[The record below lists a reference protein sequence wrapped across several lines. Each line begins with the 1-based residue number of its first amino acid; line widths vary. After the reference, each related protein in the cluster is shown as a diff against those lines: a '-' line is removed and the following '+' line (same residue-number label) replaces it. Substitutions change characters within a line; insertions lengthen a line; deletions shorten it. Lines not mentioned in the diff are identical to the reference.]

1 MKCIVL
7 KAFLFVLPMVGLAS
21 TSNVESSIH
30 EFEKTPS
37 MNYSQLWKTVDSLHQ
52 NGLYREASAKV
63 DLIYIL
69 AKENKE
75 TEQIIKSLLYTVNY
89 SNELDENGNILA
101 IKRLEKELLTIGF
114 PENAIIH
121 SILAELYANYLQRE
135 SWSLMDRKEV
145 EGERPDD
152 LNLWSIRHFEDIIS
166 EHYFKSVSFPDA
178 KNFELKKIDGLF
190 LNPAKETYF
199 LKTLYDFLVFRATQ
213 YFTIQESR
221 LIKPDDV
228 FYLQNAASLSS
239 LETFI
244 NIDFSRADATS
255 FVRKALL
262 LFQEVLTFHRLDKD
276 PTILIDFDRQ
286 RLLFVHRN
294 LIYAEKDVLL
304 RKELENLIAKF
315 PVQATTAE
323 TYYLLAY
330 EKYKQKLLNESVAL
344 CEQALKKF
352 PKTFGA
358 YKCNELLQSIR
369 VKNLSLTIEDNGLPN
384 QPILLKVTF
393 QNIQSFKGGVVPVSF
408 SSFQQSK
415 LLYKEKDIQ
424 LFLKDKKPEKEAVI
438 VLPTSTDYQQH
449 VTEIPLEGLPVGHYL
464 YVFKSD
470 ETKYSFLSFQIS
482 NIGYFVNNE
491 GFEKVAFQFFDKKS
505 TEPKG
510 GTTVLAIPVRT
521 GYFSPNAP
529 VITFKET
536 WKESDDQG
544 FLSYSLPQGS
554 FNFKITN
561 GEDTLLTEENFYIGE
576 RYREELSM
584 VLKSNIF
591 SDRKI
596 YRPGQTIFWKAILM
610 ERDGNEKPKIS
621 ANKEVT
627 ISFFD
632 PNGSLLVQNTLL
644 SNDMGSINGRFD
656 IPLNL
661 VKGNYTLVSSHGG
674 NRESIQ
680 IEEYKRPQFEINFEK
695 APVGMLGD
703 SLEVKGN
710 ASFFNGILIENAIVK
725 WEIYRKSFPDN
736 WRSMRRF
743 YTRDAGSF
751 LASGEG
757 ITNEKGAFIIPFFA
771 QADVSIG
778 QDKRPAFQFEVK
790 VTVTSPSGEIQQ
802 KTLTFN
808 IGYSKVKLDVQIPE
822 NWDKQKGTIDWSL
835 FLTDWNGDKVSGDV
849 NISLVNLKKPRQHFV
864 QRKWPFPDLPS
875 LKRDD
880 YIRLFPYTPCFNE
893 DDLDSL
899 EVLKTIYEDNLLVDG
914 EKMLEIPMTNL
925 EPGYYAVKIK
935 WKDGSTN
942 VNTKMDQKLFYLYDS
957 ELVRIATP
965 KWLDIHLE
973 KDIFNLTDTLDFKI
987 AAANEIKKVLVSFT
1001 LGEKIYKEWVNVE
1014 EVNRL
1019 KIPIAEEQ
1027 AGLGKLEIMAYFQ
1040 NEPIFIYKVI
1050 KVVIPEDK
1058 LKVTYQRTKEIVS
1071 PGEKVHWVLNISS
1084 EKGEKWPVEAVA
1096 TLFDASLESFIPHEW
1111 FFNGFEKS
1119 NYLPSYWVVPQ
1130 PVLRDIYVS
1139 FQLKK
1144 LRFKTINKYYPILN
1158 NLSFFQEN
1166 NYLRGLNKRHLSMP
1180 AMAMQTF
1187 SESAISNEGM
1197 IENDNI
1203 NLSEETMEMNNSE
1216 EGPMIRNDFSESLF
1230 FKPELKSDSL
1240 GNIQFSFTMNDALT
1254 RWKFMLL
1261 AHRSDIAY
1269 GYTEKYIVSTLP
1281 VMLQTNAPRFL
1292 REGDEIKYAVTLTNT
1307 TKEDISGKVFFKAFH
1322 GETGQD
1328 WTTKL
1333 GFNNEFISVTVPA
1346 GKTVP
1351 VFLPFKIPAKVGLN
1365 SLNLLIKFASGDF
1378 GDAIK
1383 EWIPILPSQILVTE
1397 AKPFLLRKSEKIDIV
1412 WPNKNEGNHLGNEN
1426 FDLQVTTHPVWIAL
1440 KSLPYLME
1448 NPYDGNEQLFNKLYA
1463 NVLGTHL
1470 LSQYPT
1476 ISNVLD
1482 EWKNTGSLAA
1492 ELDKNE
1498 SLKSALL
1505 KETPWV
1511 SEAKNE
1517 QEQRLKIAELL
1528 DVSKMTKQVNAL
1540 SKLLADRQLSN
1551 GSWSWFPGGNGHWYI
1566 TQYILGGWGKLK
1578 KLGLLDLNNPQRFIE
1593 NANQFCD
1600 DQMLNYYRDV
1610 IKTKADEVVL
1620 SDIII
1625 HYLYTQSFFKDRV
1638 VNSQVKE
1645 ALAYFDALAKKKW
1658 LTMSLLQQGQLALF
1672 WYRNGEMDM
1681 AKKVIYS
1688 LYDRA
1693 IKSKDL
1699 GMYWK
1704 MKNGFRWYENQVE
1717 IQALLIEAFSE
1728 TGFMN
1733 QHLAELKLAL
1743 LLNKQTNSWSTT
1755 KETADAVYALLG
1767 GGNEKLAVGEPYPV
1781 SISFDPKLN
1790 KEMTESI
1797 DLAMKSSEASTG
1809 FFQKN
1814 WKKGELS
1821 NDVKSV
1827 KIENNLSDVVWGAA
1841 FWQYYKE
1848 INQIEAYNSPFLS
1861 VSRALYVKKVG
1872 SSGEVLSLVD
1882 TKNTVKIGDKLVVRL
1897 TVKAD
1902 RDMEFIHLNDKR
1914 AAGFEPESVLSGY
1927 VFKEG
1932 LYYFESSSDVG
1943 TDFFIDFLPKGT
1955 FIIDYPVKVN
1965 AEGTFL
1971 LGTTT
1976 IQCMYAPEFGSHTK
1990 GDKIYIVK

>member
-1 MKCIVL
+1 MKCIFL
-7 KAFLFVLPMVGLAS
+7 KAFLFILPLYGMAS
-21 TSNVESSIH
+21 TSPYFMPVH
-30 EFEKTPS
+30 AFEKTPS
-37 MNYSQLWKTVDSLHQ
+37 MKYTELWKTVDSLHQ

-69 AKENKE
+69 AKENKD
-75 TEQIIKSLLYTVNY
+75 TEQFIKSLMYTVNY
-89 SNELDENGNILA
+89 LSELDEQGNILG
-101 IKRLEKELLTIGF
+101 INRLEKELLTIGF

-121 SILAELYANYLQRE
+121 SILAELYTKYLNRE
-135 SWSLMDRKEV
+135 IWSLMDRKEA
-145 EGERPDD
+145 EGERPVDI
-152 LNLWSIRHFEDIIS
+152 NLWSIRHFEDIIS
-166 EHYFKSVSFPDA
+166 AHYFKSVSFPGA
-178 KNFELKKIDGLF
+178 KNFRLKKIDGLF
-190 LNPAKETYF
+190 LNPAKEDYF

-213 YFTIQESR
+213 YFTTQESR
-221 LIKPDDV
+221 LIKSDNA
-228 FYLQNAASLSS
+228 FYLQNTAALSS
-239 LETFI
+239 LESFI
-244 NIDFSRADATS
+244 NIDFSGVDSSS
-255 FVRKALL
+255 FVKKALL
-262 LFQEVLTFHRLDKD
+262 LFQEILTFHRFDKD
-276 PTILIDFDRQ
+276 PAILIDFDRQ
-286 RLLFVHRN
+286 RLLFVHQN
-294 LIYAEKDVLL
+294 LINDEKDLL
-304 RKELENLIAKF
+304 MVNELENLIKNYPAQ
-315 PVQATTAE
+315 PSTAE
-323 TYYLLAY
+323 TYYLLAS
-330 EKYKQKLLNESVAL
+330 EKYKKKLLNESVAL
-344 CEQALKKF
+344 CEQAIEKY

-358 YKCNELLQSIR
+358 FKCNELLQIIR

-408 SSFQQSK
+408 STFQQSK
-415 LLYKEKDIQ
+415 LLYKEEDIQ
-424 LFLKDKKPEKEAVI
+424 LFLKNKRPEKEALI

-449 VTEIPLEGLPVGHYL
+449 ATEIALDGLPVGHYL

-491 GFEKVAFQFFDKKS
+491 GFEKVSFQFFDKKS

-510 GTTVLAIPVRT
+510 GTSVLAIPVRT

-536 WKESDDQG
+536 WKESDDEG
-544 FLSYSLPQGS
+544 FLSYSLPQGA
-554 FNFKITN
+554 FNFKIAN
-561 GEDTLLTEENFYIGE
+561 GRDTLLTEENFYIGE

-591 SDRKI
+591 TDRKI
-596 YRPGQTIFWKAILM
+596 YRPGQSILWKAILM
-610 ERDGNEKPKIS
+610 ERNGIEKPKIS

-632 PNGSLLVQNTLL
+632 PNGSLLVQNTLV
-644 SNDMGSINGRFD
+644 SNEMGSLKGRFD

-680 IEEYKRPQFEINFEK
+680 VEEYKRPQFEINFEK
-695 APVGMLGD
+695 APVGLLGD

-710 ASFFNGILIENAIVK
+710 AAFFNGTMIENAIVK
-725 WEIYRKSFPDN
+725 WEIYRHSFPEN
-736 WRSMRRF
+736 WRSMRRS
-743 YTRDAGSF
+743 YLRDAGSF

-757 ITNEKGAFIIPFFA
+757 ITNENGAFSIPFFA
-771 QADVSIG
+771 QADISIG
-778 QDKRPAFQFEVK
+778 QDKRPAFQFDVK
-790 VTVTSPSGEIQQ
+790 VTITSPSGEIQQ
-802 KTLTFN
+802 KILSFN
-808 IGYSKVKLDVQIPE
+808 IGYSKVKLDVEIPE
-822 NWDKQKGTIDWSL
+822 KWDKQKGTLDWSI
-835 FLTDWNGDKVSGDV
+835 FLTDWNGDKISSDV
-849 NISLVNLKKPRQHFV
+849 HISVVKLKEPRQHFV
-864 QRKWPFPDLPS
+864 QRKWPFPDAPLMD
-875 LKRDD
+875 KED
-880 YIRLFPYTPCFNE
+880 YIRWFPYTPGFNE
-893 DDLDSL
+893 DNLDSL
-899 EVLKTIYEDNLLVDG
+899 EVFQTIYEDNFLVNGD
-914 EKMLEIPMTNL
+914 KMLEIPMTNL
-925 EPGYYAVKIK
+925 EPGYYAVKLK
-935 WKDGSTN
+935 WKDGTTV
-942 VNTKMDQKLFYLYDS
+942 VNEKIDKKFFYLFDS
-957 ELVRIATP
+957 NAIRIPTP
-965 KWLDIHLE
+965 KWMDIHLE
-973 KDIFNLTDTLDFKI
+973 KEVFNLSDTLDFKI
-987 AAANEIKKVLVSFT
+987 AAAKEIKKVLVSFT
-1001 LGEKIYKEWVNVE
+1001 LGEKVYKEWVNLD

-1019 KIPIAEEQ
+1019 KIPITEEQ
-1027 AGLGKLEIMAYFQ
+1027 EGLGKLELMAYFQ
-1040 NEPIFIYKVI
+1040 NEPIFIYDVI
-1050 KVVIPEDK
+1050 KVIIPEEK

-1071 PGEKVHWVLNISS
+1071 PGEKVHWEINISS
-1084 EKGEKWPVEAVA
+1084 EKGENLPIEAVA
-1096 TLFDASLESFIPHEW
+1096 TLFDASLESFIPHKW
-1111 FFNGFEKS
+1111 LFNGFEKS

-1130 PVLRDIYVS
+1130 PFLRDIYVS
-1139 FQLKK
+1139 FQPKNS
-1144 LRFKTINKYYPILN
+1144 RFKPINKYYPTLN
-1158 NLSFFQEN
+1158 DFAFFQEN
-1166 NYLRGLNKRHLSMP
+1166 TYLRGLNKRQMAMQP
-1180 AMAMQTF
+1180 MAMQTF
-1187 SESAISNEGM
+1187 SESVVPNE
-1197 IENDNI
+1197 IKVENDNM
-1203 NLSEETMEMNNSE
+1203 NPSEEIMETINSE
-1216 EGPMIRNDFSESLF
+1216 NGPIIRKDFSETLF
-1230 FKPELKSDSL
+1230 FMPELKSDSL

-1261 AHRSDIAY
+1261 AHRADIAH

-1307 TKEDISGKVFFKAFH
+1307 TKDDISGKVFFKAFH
-1322 GETGQD
+1322 GENGQD

-1333 GFNNEFISVTVPA
+1333 GFNEEFISVIVPA
-1346 GKTVP
+1346 GKTIP
-1351 VFLPFKIPAKVGLN
+1351 VFLPFKIPTKVGLN
-1365 SLNLLIKFASGDF
+1365 SLNLLIKFTSGDF

-1383 EWIPILPSQILVTE
+1383 EWIPVLPSQILVTE
-1397 AKPFLLRKSEKIDIV
+1397 AKPFLLRKNEKIEIV
-1412 WPNKNEGNHLGNEN
+1412 WPLKNEGNNLVNEN
-1426 FDLQVTTHPVWIAL
+1426 FDLQITTHPVWITL

-1476 ISNVLD
+1476 ISNVLN
-1482 EWKNTGSLAA
+1482 EWKNTGALDA
-1492 ELDKNE
+1492 ELEKNE

-1511 SEAKNE
+1511 VEAKNE
-1517 QEQRLKIAELL
+1517 REQRLKIAELL
-1528 DVSKMTKQVNAL
+1528 DISKMTKQVNSL
-1540 SKLLADRQLSN
+1540 SKLLVDRQLSN

-1578 KLGLLDLNNPQRFIE
+1578 KLGLSDSNNNQLFID
-1593 NANQFCD
+1593 NAKQFCD
-1600 DQMLNYYRDV
+1600 DQMLNYYRDIV
-1610 IKTKADEVVL
+1610 KTKADEVVL

-1625 HYLYTQSFFKDRV
+1625 HYLYVQSFFNDRV
-1638 VNSQVKE
+1638 VSGQVKE
-1645 ALAYFDALAKKKW
+1645 ALAYFNAQAKKNW
-1658 LTMSLLQQGQLALF
+1658 LNMSLLQQGQLALF
-1672 WYRNGEMDM
+1672 WFRNGEMDM

-1688 LYDRA
+1688 LNDRS

-1728 TGFMN
+1728 TGFLD

-1755 KETADAVYALLG
+1755 KETADAIYALLG
-1767 GGNEKLAVGEPYPV
+1767 GGNEKFTFGETYPV
-1781 SISFDPKLN
+1781 SISFNPRLN
-1790 KEMTESI
+1790 NEMTESI
-1797 DLAMKSSEASTG
+1797 DLAMKSSEAATG

-1821 NDVKSV
+1821 NDIKSV

-1841 FWQYYKE
+1841 FWQYFKD
-1848 INQIEAYNSPFLS
+1848 INKIEEYNSPLLS

-1872 SSGEVLSLVD
+1872 PSGEVLSLVD
-1882 TKNTVKIGDKLVVRL
+1882 SKNTVKIGDKLVVRL
-1897 TVKAD
+1897 IVKAD

-1927 VFKEG
+1927 IFNEG

-1971 LGTTT
+1971 LGTST
-1976 IQCMYAPEFGSHTK
+1976 IQSMYAPEFGSHTK

>member
-1 MKCIVL
+1 MCIR
-7 KAFLFVLPMVGLAS
+7 
-21 TSNVESSIH
+21 
-30 EFEKTPS
+30 
-37 MNYSQLWKTVDSLHQ
+37 D
-52 NGLYREASAKV
+52 R
-63 DLIYIL
+63 
-69 AKENKE
+69 
-75 TEQIIKSLLYTVNY
+75 
-89 SNELDENGNILA
+89 
-101 IKRLEKELLTIGF
+101 
-114 PENAIIH
+114 
-121 SILAELYANYLQRE
+121 
-135 SWSLMDRKEV
+135 DRKEV
-145 EGERPDD
+145 AGERPDD
-152 LNLWSIRHFEDIIS
+152 LKLWSIRKFEDIIS
-166 EHYFKSVSFPDA
+166 EHYFKSVSFQGA

-190 LNPAKETYF
+190 LNPSKEDYF
-199 LKTLYDFLVFRATQ
+199 LKTLYDFLAFRATQ
-213 YFTIQESR
+213 YFTAQESR
-221 LIKPDDV
+221 LIKPDNA
-228 FYLQNAASLSS
+228 FYLQNTAALSS

-244 NIDFSRADATS
+244 NIDFSRADSSS
-255 FVRKALL
+255 FVKKALL
-262 LFQEVLTFHRLDKD
+262 LFQEILIFHRLDKD
-276 PTILIDFDRQ
+276 PAILIDFDRQ
-286 RLLFVHRN
+286 RLLFVHQN
-294 LIYAEKDVLL
+294 LINDGKGVLL
-304 RKELENLIAKF
+304 QKELENLIKKF
-315 PVQATTAE
+315 PGQATTAE
-323 TYYLLAY
+323 TYYLLAN

-344 CEQALKKF
+344 CEQAIKKF

-358 YKCNELLQSIR
+358 FKCNELLQSIR
-369 VKNLSLTIEDNGLPN
+369 VKNLSLTLEDNGLPN

-415 LLYKEKDIQ
+415 LLYKEEDIQ
-424 LFLKDKKPEKEAVI
+424 LFLKNKRPEKEALI
-438 VLPTSTDYQQH
+438 VLPKATDYQQH
-449 VTEIPLEGLPVGHYL
+449 VTEISLDGLPVGHYL

-491 GFEKVAFQFFDKKS
+491 GFEKVSFQFFDKKS
-505 TEPKG
+505 TEPRG
-510 GTTVLAIPVRT
+510 GTSVLAIPVRT

-544 FLSYSLPQGS
+544 YLSYSLPQGA
-554 FNFKITN
+554 FNFNIAN

-610 ERDGNEKPKIS
+610 ERNGIEKPKIS

-644 SNDMGSINGRFD
+644 SNEMGSLNGRFD

-680 IEEYKRPQFEINFEK
+680 VEEYKRPQFEINFEK

-703 SLEVKGN
+703 SLEVIGN
-710 ASFFNGILIENAIVK
+710 AAFFNGTMIENAIVK
-725 WEIYRKSFPDN
+725 WEIYRKSFPEN

-743 YTRDAGSF
+743 YIRDAGSF

-757 ITNEKGAFIIPFFA
+757 LTNENGAFVIPFFA
-771 QADVSIG
+771 QADISIG
-778 QDKRPAFQFEVK
+778 QDERPAFQFEVK
-790 VTVTSPSGEIQQ
+790 VTITSPSGEIQQ
-802 KTLTFN
+802 KTLAFSM
-808 IGYSKVKLDVQIPE
+808 GYSKVKLDVQIPQK
-822 NWDKQKGTIDWSL
+822 WDKQEGTLDWTV
-835 FLTDWNGDKVSGDV
+835 FLSDWNGDKISGDV
-849 NISLVNLKKPRQHFV
+849 HISLVKLKEPRQHFV
-864 QRKWPFPDLPS
+864 QRKWPFPDLPLIS
-875 LKRDD
+875 RED
-880 YIRLFPYTPCFNE
+880 YIRWYPYTPGLN
-893 DDLDSL
+893 
-899 EVLKTIYEDNLLVDG
+899 EDNLDSFEVLQTIQEDNFLVYG

-925 EPGYYAVKIK
+925 EPGYYAVKLK
-935 WKDGSTN
+935 WKDGTTV
-942 VNTKMDQKLFYLYDS
+942 VNEKMDQKFFYLFDS
-957 ELVRIATP
+957 DAIRIATP
-965 KWLDIHLE
+965 KWMDIHLE
-973 KDIFNLTDTLDFKI
+973 KEVYNLTDTLDFKI

-1001 LGEKIYKEWVNVE
+1001 LGEKVYKEWVNLD

-1019 KIPIAEEQ
+1019 KIPITEEQ
-1027 AGLGKLEIMAYFQ
+1027 EGLGKLELMAYFQ
-1040 NEPIFIYKVI
+1040 NEPIFIYNVI
-1050 KVVIPEDK
+1050 KVVIPEEK

-1071 PGEKVHWVLNISS
+1071 PGEKVHWELNISS
-1084 EKGEKWPVEAVA
+1084 EKGENLPIEAVA

-1111 FFNGFEKS
+1111 LFNGFEKS
-1119 NYLPSYWVVPQ
+1119 NYLPSNWVVPQ
-1130 PVLRDIYVS
+1130 PVLRDIYVY
-1139 FQLKK
+1139 FQPKK
-1144 LRFKTINKYYPILN
+1144 SRIKTINKYYPTLN
-1158 NLSFFQEN
+1158 KFTFFQEN
-1166 NYLRGLNKRHLSMP
+1166 AHLRGLNKRQ
-1180 AMAMQTF
+1180 MAMQPMAMQAF
-1187 SESAISNEGM
+1187 SESAVPNERKL
-1197 IENDNI
+1197 ENDNM
-1203 NLSEETMEMNNSE
+1203 NPSEEIMETTNSE
-1216 EGPMIRNDFSESLF
+1216 NGPMVRNDFSETMF
-1230 FKPELKSDSL
+1230 FKPELKSDSS
-1240 GNIQFSFTMNDALT
+1240 GNIQISFTMNDALT

-1261 AHRSDIAY
+1261 AHRADIAH

-1307 TKEDISGKVFFKAFH
+1307 TNEDISGKVFFKAFH
-1322 GETGQD
+1322 GENGQD

-1333 GFNNEFISVTVPA
+1333 GFNDEFISVTVPV

-1351 VFLPFKIPAKVGLN
+1351 VFLPFKIPSKVGLN
-1365 SLNLLIKFASGDF
+1365 SLNLLIKFVSGDF

-1397 AKPFLLRKSEKIDIV
+1397 AKPFLLRKNEKLDIA
-1412 WPNKNEGNHLGNEN
+1412 WPNKNEGNKTVNEN
-1426 FDLQVTTHPVWIAL
+1426 FNLQITTHPVWIAL

-1476 ISNVLD
+1476 ISNVLN
-1482 EWKNTGSLAA
+1482 EWKNTGALAA
-1492 ELDKNE
+1492 ELEKNE

-1511 SEAKNE
+1511 VEAKNE
-1517 QEQRLKIAELL
+1517 GEQRLKIAELL
-1528 DVSKMTKQVNAL
+1528 DVPKMTKQVNAI

-1578 KLGLLDLNNPQRFIE
+1578 KLGLLDPNNTQPFIV
-1593 NANQFCD
+1593 NAIKFCD
-1600 DQMLNYYRDV
+1600 DQMLNFYRDIV
-1610 IKTKADEVVL
+1610 KTKSEEVVL

-1625 HYLYTQSFFKDRV
+1625 HYLYVQSFFKDRV

-1672 WYRNGEMDM
+1672 WYRNGDMDM
-1681 AKKVIYS
+1681 AKKVVYS
-1688 LYDRA
+1688 LNDRS

-1717 IQALLIEAFSE
+1717 IQALLIEAFAE
-1728 TGFMN
+1728 TGFLD

-1755 KETADAVYALLG
+1755 KETADAIYALLG
-1767 GGNEKLAVGEPYPV
+1767 GGNEKLAIGETYPV

-1790 KEMTESI
+1790 KEMTEPI
-1797 DLAMKSSEASTG
+1797 DLAMKSSEAATG

-1821 NDVKSV
+1821 NDIKSV
-1827 KIENNLSDVVWGAA
+1827 KIENNFSDVVWGAA

-1848 INQIEAYNSPFLS
+1848 INQIEEYNSPFLS
-1861 VSRALYVKKVG
+1861 VSRALYVKKVVP
-1872 SSGEVLSLVD
+1872 SGEVLSPVD
-1882 TKNTVKIGDKLVVRL
+1882 TKNTVKVGDKLVVRL

-1902 RDMEFIHLNDKR
+1902 RAMEFIHLNDKR
-1914 AAGFEPESVLSGY
+1914 AAGFEPETVLSGY
-1927 VFKEG
+1927 VFKEN

-1965 AEGTFL
+1965 AEGAFL
-1971 LGTTT
+1971 LGTTA

>member
-7 KAFLFVLPMVGLAS
+7 KAFLFILPMVGWAS
-21 TSNVESSIH
+21 TSNVESHIH

-37 MNYSQLWKTVDSLHQ
+37 MNYNQLWKTVDSLHQ

-89 SNELDENGNILA
+89 SNELDENGNILG
-101 IKRLEKELLTIGF
+101 IKRLEKELLSIGF

-121 SILAELYANYLQRE
+121 SILAELYTKYLQRE

-152 LNLWSIRHFEDIIS
+152 LKLWSIRHFEDVIS
-166 EHYFKSVSFPDA
+166 EHYFKSVSFSDA

-190 LNPAKETYF
+190 MNPAKETYF

-213 YFTIQESR
+213 YFTTQESR

-228 FYLQNAASLSS
+228 FYLQNTAALSS
-239 LETFI
+239 LESFI
-244 NIDFSRADATS
+244 NIDFSGTDASS
-255 FVRKALL
+255 FVKKALL
-262 LFQEVLTFHRLDKD
+262 LFQEILTFHLLDKD

-304 RKELENLIAKF
+304 RKELEHLISKF

-323 TYYLLAY
+323 TYYLLAN

-344 CEQALKKF
+344 CEQAVEKY

-358 YKCNELLQSIR
+358 FKCNELLQIIR
-369 VKNLSLTIEDNGLPN
+369 VKNLSLTVEDNGLPN

-408 SSFQQSK
+408 STFQQSK
-415 LLYKEKDIQ
+415 LLYIEEDIQ
-424 LFLKDKKPEKEAVI
+424 LFLKNKRPEKEALI
-438 VLPTSTDYQQH
+438 VLPKATDYQQH
-449 VTEIPLEGLPVGHYL
+449 VTEISLDGLPVGHYL

-510 GTTVLAIPVRT
+510 GTSVLAIPVRT

-536 WKESDDQG
+536 WKECDDQG
-544 FLSYSLPQGS
+544 FLSYSLPQGA
-554 FNFKITN
+554 FNFKIAN

-576 RYREELSM
+576 RYREELTT

-610 ERDGNEKPKIS
+610 ERNGIEKPKVS
-621 ANKEVT
+621 ANREVT

-644 SNDMGSINGRFD
+644 SNEMGSLNGRFD

-680 IEEYKRPQFEINFEK
+680 VEEYKRLQFEIKFEK
-695 APVGMLGD
+695 APVGILGD

-710 ASFFNGILIENAIVK
+710 AAFFNGILIENAIVK

-736 WRSMRRF
+736 WRLMRRF

-757 ITNEKGAFIIPFFA
+757 ITNENGAFSIPFFA
-771 QADVSIG
+771 QADISIG

-802 KTLTFN
+802 KTLAFN
-808 IGYSKVKLDVQIPE
+808 IGYSKDKLDVQIPE
-822 NWDKQKGTIDWSL
+822 NWDKQKGTLDWSL
-835 FLTDWNGDKVSGDV
+835 FLSDWNGDKISSDV
-849 NISLVNLKKPRQHFV
+849 HISVVKLKEPRQHFV

-875 LKRDD
+875 MTRDD
-880 YIRLFPYTPCFNE
+880 YVRLFPYTPGFNE
-893 DDLDSL
+893 DNLDSL
-899 EVLKTIYEDNLLVDG
+899 EVLRTIYEDNLLVNG
-914 EKMLEIPMTNL
+914 EKILEIPMTKL

-942 VNTKMDQKLFYLYDS
+942 VNTKMDQKLFYLFDS

-965 KWLDIHLE
+965 KWLDIHLA
-973 KDIFNLTDTLDFKI
+973 KDVYNLTDTLDFKI

-1050 KVVIPEDK
+1050 KVVIPEEK

-1071 PGEKVHWVLNISS
+1071 PGEKVHWELNISS
-1084 EKGEKWPVEAVA
+1084 EKGENLPVEAVA

-1130 PVLRDIYVS
+1130 PVLRDIYVY
-1139 FQLKK
+1139 FQPKK
-1144 LRFKTINKYYPILN
+1144 SRIKTINKYYPTLN
-1158 NLSFFQEN
+1158 NFAFFQEN
-1166 NYLRGLNKRHLSMP
+1166 IYLRGLNKRQMAMQP
-1180 AMAMQTF
+1180 MAMQTF
-1187 SESAISNEGM
+1187 SESAVPNERKL
-1197 IENDNI
+1197 ENDNM
-1203 NLSEETMEMNNSE
+1203 NPSEEMMETFNSE
-1216 EGPMIRNDFSESLF
+1216 NGPMVRNDFSETLF
-1230 FKPELKSDSL
+1230 FMPELKSDSL
-1240 GNIQFSFTMNDALT
+1240 GNIQLSFTMNDALT
-1254 RWKFMLL
+1254 RWKFILL
-1261 AHRSDIAY
+1261 AHRSDIAF

-1307 TKEDISGKVFFKAFH
+1307 TNEDISGKVFFKAFH

-1397 AKPFLLRKSEKIDIV
+1397 AKPFLLRKSEKIDIG
-1412 WPNKNEGNHLGNEN
+1412 WPNKNEGNQLGNEN
-1426 FDLQVTTHPVWIAL
+1426 FELQITTHPVWIAL

-1482 EWKNTGSLAA
+1482 EWKNSGSLAA

-1511 SEAKNE
+1511 DEAKNE

-1578 KLGLLDLNNPQRFIE
+1578 KLGLLDPNNPQRFID

-1681 AKKVIYS
+1681 AKKVINS
-1688 LYDRA
+1688 LNDRA

-1797 DLAMKSSEASTG
+1797 DLAMKSSEAATG

-1821 NDVKSV
+1821 NDIKSV

-1848 INQIEAYNSPFLS
+1848 INQIEEYNSSFLS

-1872 SSGEVLSLVD
+1872 FSGEVLSLVD

-1965 AEGTFL
+1965 AEGAFL

>member
-7 KAFLFVLPMVGLAS
+7 KAFLFILPMVGLAS
-21 TSNVESSIH
+21 ISNVESPIH
-30 EFEKTPS
+30 EFEKTPL
-37 MNYSQLWKTVDSLHQ
+37 MNYSQLWKTVDSLHL

-63 DLIYIL
+63 DLIYML

-75 TEQIIKSLLYTVNY
+75 TEQLIKSLLYTVNY
-89 SNELDENGNILA
+89 LNELDEYGNLLGIN
-101 IKRLEKELLTIGF
+101 RLEKELLTIGF

-121 SILAELYANYLQRE
+121 SILAELYSKYLNRE
-135 SWSLMDRKEV
+135 IWSLMDRKEL
-145 EGERPDD
+145 EGERPSDIS
-152 LNLWSIRHFEDIIS
+152 LWSIRHFEDVIS
-166 EHYFKSVSFPDA
+166 EHYFNSVSFPDA
-178 KNFELKKIDGLF
+178 KNFQLKKIDGLF
-190 LNPAKETYF
+190 LNPTKEDYF
-199 LKTLYDFLVFRATQ
+199 FNILYDFLVFRATQ
-213 YFTIQESR
+213 YFTTQESR

-244 NIDFSRADATS
+244 KIDFSRTDS
-255 FVRKALL
+255 SSLVRKALL
-262 LFQEVLTFHRLDKD
+262 LFQEVLTFHRPDKD

-294 LIYAEKDVLL
+294 LIYAGKDLL
-304 RKELENLIAKF
+304 LQRELENLIKKF
-315 PVQATTAE
+315 PTQATTAE
-323 TYYLLAY
+323 TYYLLAN

-344 CEQALKKF
+344 CEQASKKY

-358 YKCNELLQSIR
+358 VKCRELLQSIR

-408 SSFQQSK
+408 STFQHSK
-415 LLYKEKDIQ
+415 VQYKEEDIQ
-424 LFLKDKKPEKEAVI
+424 LFLKDKRPKKESLI
-438 VLPTSTDYQQH
+438 ILPTSNDYQQH
-449 VTEIPLEGLPVGHYL
+449 ITEIALDGLAVGHYL

-482 NIGYFVNNE
+482 NIGYFINNQ
-491 GFEKVAFQFFDKKS
+491 GFEKVAFQFFDKQ
-505 TEPKG
+505 TTNPKG
-510 GTTVLAIPVRT
+510 GISVLAIPVRA
-521 GYFSPNAP
+521 GYLSSSAP
-529 VITFKET
+529 VIIFNET
-536 WKESDDQG
+536 WKESDEEG
-544 FLSYSLPQGS
+544 FLSYSLPRGA

-576 RYREELSM
+576 RYREDLSI

-591 SDRKI
+591 TDRKI

-610 ERDGNEKPKIS
+610 EREGNDKPAIS

-627 ISFFD
+627 VSFLD
-632 PNGSLLVQNTLL
+632 PNGSLIVQNTLM
-644 SNDMGSINGRFD
+644 SNEMGSLNGRFD

-661 VKGNYTLVSSHGG
+661 VKGNYSLVSSYGG
-674 NRESIQ
+674 SRESIQ
-680 IEEYKRPQFEINFEK
+680 VEEYKRPQFEINFER
-695 APVGMLGD
+695 APVGVLGD

-710 ASFFNGILIENAIVK
+710 AAFFNGTLIENATVK
-725 WEIYRKSFPDN
+725 WEIYRKSFPGI

-743 YTRDAGSF
+743 YARDAGSF

-757 ITNEKGAFIIPFFA
+757 ITNDNGAFIIPFVA
-771 QADVSIG
+771 KADVSVG
-778 QDKRPAFQFEVK
+778 QDERTAFQFEVK
-790 VTVTSPSGEIQQ
+790 VTITSPSGEIQF
-802 KTLTFN
+802 KTLTFSV
-808 IGYSKVKLDVQIPE
+808 GYSMVKLDVQIPE
-822 NWDKQKGTIDWSL
+822 NWDKQKGTLGWSL

-849 NISLVNLKKPRQHFV
+849 HISLVKLKAPRQHFV

-875 LKRDD
+875 INKAD

-893 DDLDSL
+893 DNLDSL
-899 EVLKTIYEDNLLVDG
+899 EVLQTIYEDNLLVNG

-925 EPGYYAVKIK
+925 ELGYYAVKIK
-935 WKDGSTN
+935 WKDGSTA
-942 VNTKMDQKLFYLYDS
+942 VHTKIDQKLFYLYDS
-957 ELVRIATP
+957 ELVRTATP
-965 KWLDIHLE
+965 KWLDIHFE
-973 KDIFNLTDTLDFKI
+973 KDVYQLTDTLDFKI

-1001 LGEKIYKEWVNVE
+1001 LGEKIYREWVNVE

-1019 KIPIAEEQ
+1019 KIPIAVEQ

-1040 NEPIFIYKVI
+1040 NEPIFISNVI
-1050 KVVIPEDK
+1050 KVVSPEKK

-1071 PGEKVHWVLNISS
+1071 PGEKVHWELNISS
-1084 EKGEKWPVEAVA
+1084 ERGEKWPVEAVA

-1111 FFNGFEKS
+1111 FFNSFEQS

-1130 PVLRDIYVS
+1130 PIIRDIYVS
-1139 FQLKK
+1139 FQPKK
-1144 LRFKTINKYYPILN
+1144 SRFKTINKYYPTLN
-1158 NLSFFQEN
+1158 NFAFFQEN
-1166 NYLRGLNKRHLSMP
+1166 TYLRGLNKRHMSMP
-1180 AMAMQTF
+1180 VMAMQTF
-1187 SESAISNEGM
+1187 SESAIPNRRLVESDMMNP
-1197 IENDNI
+1197 
-1203 NLSEETMEMNNSE
+1203 SEEMMETYNSE
-1216 EGPMIRNDFSESLF
+1216 DGPTVRNDFSESLF
-1230 FKPELKSDSL
+1230 FMPELKSDSL
-1240 GNIQFSFTMNDALT
+1240 GNIKLSFTMNDALT

-1269 GYTEKYIVSTLP
+1269 GYTEKYIVSSLP

-1307 TKEDISGKVFFKAFH
+1307 TKEDISGKVTFKAFH

-1328 WTTKL
+1328 WTTKV
-1333 GFNNEFISVTVPA
+1333 GFNDEFISVIVPA

-1351 VFLPFKIPAKVGLN
+1351 MFLPFKIPAKVDLN
-1365 SLNLLIKFASGDF
+1365 SLNLLIKFTSGDF
-1378 GDAIK
+1378 GDAVK
-1383 EWIPILPSQILVTE
+1383 EWIPILPSQTLVTE
-1397 AKPFLLRKSEKIDIV
+1397 AKPFLLRKNEKIDIA
-1412 WPNKNEGNHLGNEN
+1412 WPHTNEGNDLVKEN
-1426 FDLQVTTHPVWIAL
+1426 FDLQITSHPAWIAL

-1476 ISNVLD
+1476 ISNVLV
-1482 EWKNTGSLAA
+1482 EWKNTGSLDA

-1511 SEAKNE
+1511 VEAKNE
-1517 QEQRLKIAELL
+1517 GEQRLKIVELL

-1540 SKLLADRQLSN
+1540 SKLLSDRQLSN

-1578 KLGLLDLNNPQRFIE
+1578 KLGLLDPNNPLRFID

-1600 DQMLNYYRDV
+1600 DQMLTYYRDNV
-1610 IKTKADEVVL
+1610 KNKGDEVVL
-1620 SDIII
+1620 SDMII

-1638 VNSQVKE
+1638 LSSQVKE

-1658 LTMSLLQQGQLALF
+1658 LTMSLLQQGHLALF
-1672 WYRNGEMDM
+1672 WFRNGEVEM

-1688 LYDRA
+1688 LNDRS
-1693 IKSKDL
+1693 IKSKNL

-1717 IQALLIEAFSE
+1717 IQALLIEAFAE

-1733 QHLAELKLAL
+1733 QYLAELKLAL

-1755 KETADAVYALLG
+1755 KETADAIYALLG
-1767 GGNEKLAVGEPYPV
+1767 GGNEKLAVGDTYPV
-1781 SISFDPKLN
+1781 SISFDPKLS
-1790 KEMTESI
+1790 KEMTESM
-1797 DLAMKSSEASTG
+1797 DLAMKSPEASTG

-1821 NDVKSV
+1821 NDIKSV
-1827 KIENNLSDVVWGAA
+1827 KIENKLSDVMWGAA

-1848 INQIEAYNSPFLS
+1848 INQIEEYNSPFLS

-1872 SSGEVLSLVD
+1872 SSGEILSMVD
-1882 TKNTVKIGDKLVVRL
+1882 AKNTLKIGDKLTVRL
-1897 TVKAD
+1897 TIKAD

-1927 VFKEG
+1927 IFKEK
-1932 LYYFESSSDVG
+1932 LYYFESTSDVG

-1955 FIIDYPVKVN
+1955 FVIDYPVKVN

-1971 LGTTT
+1971 HGTAT
-1976 IQCMYAPEFGSHTK
+1976 IQCMYAPEFGNHTK
-1990 GDKIYIVK
+1990 GNKIYIVK

>member
-1 MKCIVL
+1 MKYSVL
-7 KAFLFVLPMVGLAS
+7 KAFLFILPFVGLAS
-21 TSNVESSIH
+21 PALYVRPIH

-37 MNYSQLWKTVDSLHQ
+37 MNYSELWKTVDSLHQ

-63 DLIYIL
+63 DLIYML
-69 AKENKE
+69 AKENKQ
-75 TEQIIKSLLYTVNY
+75 TEQFIKSLLYTVNY
-89 SNELDENGNILA
+89 LNELDEYGNLLGIN
-101 IKRLEKELLTIGF
+101 RLEKELLTIGF

-121 SILAELYANYLQRE
+121 SILAELYTKYLNRE
-135 SWSLMDRKEV
+135 IWSLVDRKEV
-145 EGERPDD
+145 DGERPSDIS
-152 LNLWSIRHFEDIIS
+152 LWSIRNFEDIIS
-166 EHYFKSVSFPDA
+166 EHYFNSVSFPGA
-178 KNFELKKIDGLF
+178 KNFRLKKIDGLL
-190 LNPAKETYF
+190 LNPTKEAYF
-199 LKTLYDFLVFRATQ
+199 FNTLYDFLVFRATQ
-213 YFTIQESR
+213 YFTTQESR

-228 FYLQNAASLSS
+228 FYLHNAASLSS

-244 NIDFSRADATS
+244 NIDFSRADSTS

-304 RKELENLIAKF
+304 QNELEDLIKKF
-315 PVQATTAE
+315 PAQAITAE
-323 TYYLLAY
+323 TYYLLAN

-344 CEQALKKF
+344 CQQAIKNY

-358 YKCNELLQSIR
+358 SKCNELWQSIR

-393 QNIQSFKGGVVPVSF
+393 QNIYSFKGGVVPVSF
-408 SSFQQSK
+408 LTFQQSK
-415 LLYKEKDIQ
+415 LLYKEEDIQ
-424 LFLKDKKPEKEAVI
+424 LFLKDKKPKMEDET
-438 VLPTSTDYQQH
+438 VLPTSNDYQQH
-449 VTEIPLEGLPVGHYL
+449 VTEIAIEGLPVGHYL

-470 ETKYSFLSFQIS
+470 ETKYSFLSFQIT

-510 GTTVLAIPVRT
+510 GTSVLAIPVRT

-529 VITFKET
+529 VIIFKET

-544 FLSYSLPQGS
+544 FLSFSLPQGA
-554 FNFKITN
+554 FNFNIKN
-561 GEDTLLTEENFYIGE
+561 GRDTLLIEENFFIGE
-576 RYREELSM
+576 RYKDELSM
-584 VLKSNIF
+584 ILKSNIF

-610 ERDGNEKPKIS
+610 ERHGNDKPKIS

-632 PNGSLLVQNTLL
+632 PNGSLIVQNTLM
-644 SNDMGSINGRFD
+644 SNEMGSLNGRFD

-661 VKGNYTLVSSHGG
+661 VKGNYSLVSSHGG

-680 IEEYKRPQFEINFEK
+680 VEEYKRPQFEINFEK
-695 APVGMLGD
+695 APVGVLGD

-710 ASFFNGILIENAIVK
+710 AAFFNGILIENAIVK

-743 YTRDAGSF
+743 YVRDAGSF

-757 ITNEKGAFIIPFFA
+757 ITNENGAFIIPFFA
-771 QADVSIG
+771 KADVSIG
-778 QDKRPAFQFEVK
+778 QDKRSAFQFEVK
-790 VTVTSPSGEIQQ
+790 VTITSPSGEIQQ
-802 KTLTFN
+802 KILAFN

-822 NWDKQKGTIDWSL
+822 NWDKQKGTLDWSL
-835 FLTDWNGDKVSGDV
+835 FLTDWNGDKLSGDV
-849 NISLVNLKKPRQHFV
+849 NISVVKLKAPRQHFV
-864 QRKWPFPDLPS
+864 HRKWPFPDLPS
-875 LKRDD
+875 IIKED
-880 YIRLFPYTPCFNE
+880 YIRLFPYIPGLNE
-893 DDLDSL
+893 DNLDSL
-899 EVLKTIYEDNLLVDG
+899 EVLQTIYEDNFLVDG
-914 EKMLEIPMTNL
+914 AKMLEIPMTNL
-925 EPGYYAVKIK
+925 EPGYYAVKIL
-935 WKDGSTN
+935 WKDGTTV
-942 VNTKMDQKLFYLYDS
+942 VNTKMDHKLFYLYDS

-973 KDIFNLTDTLDFKI
+973 KDFFNLTDTLDFKI

-1001 LGEKIYKEWVNVE
+1001 LGEKTYKEWVNVE

-1019 KIPIAEEQ
+1019 KIPIDEKQ
-1027 AGLGKLEIMAYFQ
+1027 ARLGKLEIMAYFQ

-1058 LKVTYQRTKEIVS
+1058 LKVTYLRTKEIVS
-1071 PGEKVHWVLNISS
+1071 PGEKVYWELNISS
-1084 EKGEKWPVEAVA
+1084 ERGNNLPVEAVA

-1111 FFNGFEKS
+1111 FFNSFEQS
-1119 NYLPSYWVVPQ
+1119 NYLPSYWVMPQ
-1130 PVLRDIYVS
+1130 PVLKDIYVS
-1139 FQLKK
+1139 FQHKK
-1144 LRFKTINKYYPILN
+1144 LRNKTISKYYPTLN
-1158 NLSFFQEN
+1158 NFSFFQEN
-1166 NYLRGLNKRHLSMP
+1166 TYLRGLNKRHMYMQP
-1180 AMAMQTF
+1180 MAIQTF
-1187 SESAISNEGM
+1187 NESAIPNERM
-1197 IENDNI
+1197 VESDKMNP
-1203 NLSEETMEMNNSE
+1203 SEEMTETYNSE
-1216 EGPMIRNDFSESLF
+1216 DGPSIRNDFSESLF
-1230 FKPELKSDSL
+1230 FMPELKSDSL
-1240 GNIQFSFTMNDALT
+1240 GNIKLSFTMNDALT

-1261 AHRSDIAY
+1261 AHRADIAH
-1269 GYTEKYIVSTLP
+1269 GYAEKYIVSSLP

-1307 TKEDISGKVFFKAFH
+1307 TKEDISGKVTFKAFQ

-1333 GFNNEFISVTVPA
+1333 GFNNEFIYVTVPA

-1351 VFLPFKIPAKVGLN
+1351 MFLPFKIPAKVGLN
-1365 SLNLLIKFASGDF
+1365 SLNLLIKFTSGDF
-1378 GDAIK
+1378 GDAVK

-1397 AKPFLLRKSEKIDIV
+1397 AKPFLLRKNEKIDIAL
-1412 WPNKNEGNHLGNEN
+1412 PHKNEGNDLVKEN
-1426 FDLQVTTHPVWIAL
+1426 FNLQITTHPAWIAL

-1476 ISNVLD
+1476 ISNVLN

-1492 ELDKNE
+1492 ELEKNE

-1511 SEAKNE
+1511 VEAKNE
-1517 QEQRLKIAELL
+1517 GEQRLKIAELL
-1528 DVSKMTKQVNAL
+1528 EVPKMTKQVNTL
-1540 SKLLADRQLSN
+1540 SKLLADRQLYN
-1551 GSWSWFPGGNGHWYI
+1551 GSWSWFPGGNSHWYI

-1578 KLGLLDLNNPQRFIE
+1578 KLGLLGPNNTQRFID

-1600 DQMLNYYRDV
+1600 DQMLNYYREI
-1610 IKTKADEVVL
+1610 IKTKDDEVVL

-1638 VNSQVKE
+1638 ISSQVKE

-1672 WYRNGEMDM
+1672 WFRNGEMEM

-1688 LYDRA
+1688 LNDRS

-1717 IQALLIEAFSE
+1717 IQSLLIEAFAE
-1728 TGFMN
+1728 TGFIN
-1733 QHLAELKLAL
+1733 QHLSELKLAL

-1755 KETADAVYALLG
+1755 KETADAIYALLG
-1767 GGNEKLAVGEPYPV
+1767 GGNEKLAVGETYPV

-1797 DLAMKSSEASTG
+1797 DLAMKSPEASTG

-1821 NDVKSV
+1821 NEIKSV

-1841 FWQYYKE
+1841 FWQYFKE

-1861 VSRALYVKKVG
+1861 VSRTLYVKKV
-1872 SSGEVLSLVD
+1872 STSGEVLTLVD

-1927 VFKEG
+1927 VFKEK

-1965 AEGTFL
+1965 AEGAFM
-1971 LGTTT
+1971 LGTST